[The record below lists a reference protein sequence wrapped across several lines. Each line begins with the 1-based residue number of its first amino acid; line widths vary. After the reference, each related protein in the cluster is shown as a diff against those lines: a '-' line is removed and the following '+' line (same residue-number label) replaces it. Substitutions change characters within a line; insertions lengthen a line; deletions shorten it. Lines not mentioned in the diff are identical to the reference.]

1 MLLGD
6 GWALVD
12 TCGATDVDCWGPV
25 EGLLGNTSKAI
36 GTATAADAAAIS
48 VMVAGL
54 VRYHGAGGG
63 RNVNVL
69 LLEARSWPYTDHVF
83 TFGEASGGVGGAGVR
98 STSRG
103 AS

>member
-1 MLLGD
+1 VLLGD

-25 EGLLGNTSKAI
+25 EGLLGNTSKTI
-36 GTATAADAAAIS
+36 GTATAAAIS

-69 LLEARSWPYTDHVF
+69 LEARSWPFTVHVL
-83 TFGEASGGVGGAGVR
+83 TVGEASGRVGGAGVR